1 MGVLVLR
8 WEKALRRQAS
18 GVKASS
24 VGWEESRIEQVTD
37 RANRRKAN
45 LKRWQQRT
53 SEERGGW
60 RDMRRC
66 LKECHCGKESMS
78 LGTERQGGKKL

>member
-24 VGWEESRIEQVTD
+24 VGWEESRIEQVTETE
-37 RANRRKAN
+37 
-45 LKRWQQRT
+45 QT
-53 SEERGGW
+53 EERQ
-60 RDMRRC
+60 
-66 LKECHCGKESMS
+66 
-78 LGTERQGGKKL
+78 T